1 MKNLVLHIPH
11 SSTIIPN
18 NIRNQFC
25 LSNEE
30 LNLEMLRMTD
40 HYTNELFD
48 IKQAD
53 KIIFPVS
60 RLVLDPERFA
70 DDKLESMSKIGHG
83 VVYTNTSQLTPLRN
97 NLTDEEKKDLLNE
110 FYYPHHK
117 NLENACQQSL
127 DLNNNCL
134 LIDCHSFPSK
144 ALHYELK
151 TNNNK
156 SRPQI
161 CLGSDN
167 FHTDK
172 KLIETAFKLFKQK
185 GYEVEINTPFA
196 GTLIPTKFYNKN
208 NKVQGIMFE
217 IRRDLY
223 MNEQTGQKNSN
234 FKKIQKDIADVIK
247 IITKNDI
254 IKKQLL
260 NKILKECN

>member
-11 SSTIIPN
+11 SSTTIPN

-25 LSNEE
+25 ISNEE
-30 LNLEMLRMTD
+30 LSLEILRMTD
-40 HYTNELFD
+40 HYTHELFD
-48 IKQAD
+48 IKQAN

-97 NLTDEEKKDLLNE
+97 NLTNEEKQSLLDK

-117 NLENACQQSL
+117 NLENACQQAL

-134 LIDCHSFPSK
+134 LIDCHSFPAK
-144 ALHYELK
+144 ALPYELK

-156 SRPQI
+156 NRPQI
-161 CLGSDN
+161 CLGSDS

-172 KLIETAFKLFKQK
+172 KLIDFAFKLFKQK

-208 NKVQGIMFE
+208 NKVQGLMFE

-223 MNEQTGQKNSN
+223 MNEQTGQKNYN
-234 FKKIQKDIADVIK
+234 FNKVKQDIAD
-247 IITKNDI
+247 IINNLQNT
-254 IKKQLL
+254 QLL
-260 NKILKECN
+260 P